1 MIFTLDNPGQSHD
14 NPDPGTDPDETALMN
29 KLQQLSKDDLHD
41 DLLELENESF
51 PVEVTEGNSDE
62 SDQENEGANNV
73 SEPNV
78 SEPTTNSMG
87 LRSGRKV
94 HFKN

>member
-1 MIFTLDNPGQSHD
+1 M
-14 NPDPGTDPDETALMN
+14 
-29 KLQQLSKDDLHD
+29 HD

-62 SDQENEGANNV
+62 SDQENEGVNNE
-73 SEPNV
+73 SESNM
-78 SEPTTNSMG
+78 SEPTTSNMR

-94 HFKN
+94 QFKN